1 MSQEYE
7 NQIIKPVD
15 LDREMRKSYIAY
27 AMSVIV
33 GRALPDVRDGL
44 KPVHRRILYAMYED
58 GLTSEK
64 PFRKSA
70 TTVGNVL
77 GRYHPHGDASVYDAM
92 VRMAQPFSLRYPL
105 IDGHGNFGSIDGDP
119 PAAYRYTEARMA
131 KLANAMLAD
140 IKKETVDFI
149 PNFDEERKE
158 PVVLPSRFP
167 NLLVNG
173 SSGIAVGMATNIPPH
188 NLGEV
193 IDGICYVIDHP
204 EADLEDLCAIIKG
217 PDFPTGGII
226 MGRAG
231 IRAAYATGRGKVKVR
246 ARCEI
251 EDMPGASNRQ
261 RIIVTEIPY
270 MVNKARLVES
280 IANLVKDKR
289 VEGISDVRDESSRE
303 GMRVVIECKR
313 DANAQVI
320 LNQLY
325 NYTQLQDT
333 CSMNH
338 LALVPIPHA
347 GVDKVQPKVLSLR
360 EIIDWYISFQKDVVA
375 RRVQFDL
382 NRAAARAHI
391 LEGLKVATDQDNID
405 RIIAIIRASASEAE
419 AKENLC
425 REPFWIDQIA
435 LLGITDGSE
444 HFEFHL
450 DDAQAQAIVDMR
462 LGRLS
467 GLEQQKLNE
476 EYAEIEGRIASFR
489 EILSA
494 DENILSV
501 VKEELQELR
510 AGYADE
516 RRTEIVAVAD
526 DLDIEDLI
534 EEQDCTYTLTQAG
547 YIKRMPTSAYRTQR
561 RGGRGVNAMATR
573 EEDFVRHVFTA
584 STHDHILFFSNLG
597 KVYKLKGYQ
606 IPEAGRTA
614 KGQNIVNLL
623 EIEQGEKITA
633 MFAIREFSDDKYMV
647 FVTKQ
652 GVIKRVVLSD
662 LQNIRKV
669 GLRALS
675 LGEGDLLVDVRLTDG
690 LENILIATHQGRAIT
705 FDETEVRA
713 MGRQAT
719 GVRGIRLGEGDYVV
733 GAARARQGAQV
744 LSITENGYGKRTPV
758 EEFSVHHRGG
768 SGILLHGITEKTGYI
783 AGIAVVDPENDL
795 MIITDDG
802 VMIRVPVEDIRQC
815 GRNSQGVIAMRTGED
830 VRVISIA
837 RTDPEPDEPE
847 EETAG
852 KRRNNPPA
860 GKKGS
865 LSLHRLRLPFVY
877 LEKGKITKPIK
888 FLDGIKSVH
897 LSWKNF

>member
-58 GLTSEK
+58 NLTVDK

-77 GRYHPHGDASVYDAM
+77 GHYHPHGDASVYDAM

-131 KLANAMLAD
+131 KIANVMLAD
-140 IKKETVDFI
+140 IKKETVNFV

-158 PVVLPSRFP
+158 PVVLPSRIP

-193 IDGICYVIDHP
+193 IDGVCYVIDHP
-204 EADLEDLCAIIKG
+204 EADLDDLCAIIKG
-217 PDFPTGGII
+217 PDFPTGGIV

-231 IRAAYATGRGKVKVR
+231 IRAAYATGRGKIKVR

-251 EDMPGASNRQ
+251 EDMPGSSGRE

-280 IANLVKDKR
+280 IANQVRDKR
-289 VEGISDVRDESSRE
+289 IEGISDVRDESSRE
-303 GMRVVIECKR
+303 GLRIVIECKR
-313 DANAQVI
+313 DANAQVV

-347 GVDKVQPKVLSLR
+347 GPDKVQPKVLSLR
-360 EIIDWYISFQKDVVA
+360 EIIDWYIGFQKDVVA
-375 RRVQFDL
+375 RRTQFDL
-382 NRAAARAHI
+382 NRAGARAHI

-405 RIIAIIRASASEAE
+405 RIIAIIRASRSEAE

-435 LLGITDGSE
+435 LLGIVDGSE

-450 DDAQAQAIVDMR
+450 DDAQAQAIIDMR

-467 GLEQQKLNE
+467 GLEQEKLNE
-476 EYAEIEGRIASFR
+476 EYREIEGKIASFR
-489 EILSA
+489 EILSS
-494 DENILSV
+494 DHNVLEV
-501 VKEELQELR
+501 VKAELR
-510 AGYADE
+510 EIRAQYADE
-516 RRTEIVAVAD
+516 RRTEITAAAD
-526 DLDIEDLI
+526 DIDIEDLI
-534 EEQDCTYTLTQAG
+534 EEQDSTYTLTHAG
-547 YIKRMPTSAYRTQR
+547 YIKRMPTSAYRAQR

-573 EEDFVRHVFTA
+573 EEDFVRSIFNA
-584 STHDHILFFSNLG
+584 STHDNILFFSNLG

-606 IPEAGRTA
+606 IPEAGRAA
-614 KGQNIVNLL
+614 KGQNIINLL
-623 EIEQGEKITA
+623 EIEPGEKITA
-633 MFAIREFSDDKYMV
+633 MFPIREFTDDKYMV
-647 FVTKQ
+647 FVTKY
-652 GVIKRVVLSD
+652 GTIKRVVLSD

-675 LGEGDLLVDVRLTDG
+675 LAEGDLLVDVRLTEG
-690 LENILIATHQGRAIT
+690 HENILIATHQGRAIT

-713 MGRQAT
+713 MGRQAA
-719 GVRGIRLGEGDYVV
+719 GVRGIRLAEGDYVV
-733 GAARARQGAQV
+733 GAARARKGAQV
-744 LSITENGYGKRTPV
+744 LSVTENGYGKRTPV
-758 EEFSVHHRGG
+758 EDFSIHHRGG
-768 SGILLHGITEKTGYI
+768 GGILLHGLTDKTGLV
-783 AGIAVVDPENDL
+783 AGIAVVDPENDI
-795 MIITDDG
+795 MMITDDG
-802 VMIRVPVEDIRQC
+802 VIIRTPVEDIRQC
-815 GRNSQGVIAMRTGED
+815 GRNSQGVIVMRTGED
-830 VRVISIA
+830 VKVISIA
-837 RTDPEPDEPE
+837 RTDRE
-847 EETAG
+847 EEDEEAET
-852 KRRNNPPA
+852 PA
-860 GKKGS
+860 ES
-865 LSLHRLRLPFVY
+865 
-877 LEKGKITKPIK
+877 
-888 FLDGIKSVH
+888 
-897 LSWKNF
+897 

>member
-131 KLANAMLAD
+131 KLSNAMLSD

-193 IDGICYVIDHP
+193 IDGICHVIDHP
-204 EADLEDLCAIIKG
+204 ESNLDDLCAIIKG

-251 EDMPGASNRQ
+251 EDMPNTSNRQ

-270 MVNKARLVES
+270 MVNKARLVET

-360 EIIDWYISFQKDVVA
+360 EIIDWYITFQKDVVA

-405 RIIAIIRASASEAE
+405 RIIAIIRASRSETE

-435 LLGITDGSE
+435 LLGITDGSA

-450 DDAQAQAIVDMR
+450 DDVQAQAIVDMR

-494 DENILSV
+494 DENILAV
-501 VKEELQELR
+501 VKEELQEIR
-510 AGYADE
+510 ADYADE
-516 RRTEIVAVAD
+516 RRTEIAAVAD

-561 RGGRGVNAMATR
+561 RGGRGVNAMSTR

-584 STHDHILFFSNLG
+584 STHDNILFFSNLG

-623 EIEQGEKITA
+623 EIENGEKITA
-633 MFAIREFSDDKYMV
+633 MFAIREFTDDKYMV
-647 FVTKQ
+647 FVTRQ

-675 LGEGDLLVDVRLTDG
+675 LAEGDLLVDVRLTDG

-713 MGRQAT
+713 MGRQAA
-719 GVRGIRLGEGDYVV
+719 GVRGIRLNEGDYVV
-733 GAARARQGAQV
+733 GAARARKGAQV

-815 GRNSQGVIAMRTGED
+815 GRNSQGVIAMRIGED

-837 RTDPEPDEPE
+837 RTDPEDTEEDEE
-847 EETAG
+847 DSAE
-852 KRRNNPPA
+852 
-860 GKKGS
+860 
-865 LSLHRLRLPFVY
+865 
-877 LEKGKITKPIK
+877 
-888 FLDGIKSVH
+888 
-897 LSWKNF
+897 

>member
-58 GLTSEK
+58 NLTVDK

-77 GRYHPHGDASVYDAM
+77 GHYHPHGDASVYDAM

-131 KLANAMLAD
+131 KIANVMLAD
-140 IKKETVDFI
+140 IKKETVDFV
-149 PNFDEERKE
+149 PNFDEERRE
-158 PVVLPSRFP
+158 PVVLPSRIP

-193 IDGICYVIDHP
+193 IDGVCYVIDHP
-204 EADLEDLCAIIKG
+204 EADLDDLCAIIKG
-217 PDFPTGGII
+217 PDFPTGGIV

-231 IRAAYATGRGKVKVR
+231 IRAAYATGRGKIKVR

-251 EDMPGASNRQ
+251 EDMPGSSGRE

-280 IANLVKDKR
+280 IANQVRDKR
-289 VEGISDVRDESSRE
+289 IEGISDVRDESSRE
-303 GMRVVIECKR
+303 GLRIVIECKR
-313 DANAQVI
+313 DANAQVV

-347 GVDKVQPKVLSLR
+347 GPDKVQPKVLSLR
-360 EIIDWYISFQKDVVA
+360 EIIDWYITFQKDVVA
-375 RRVQFDL
+375 RRTQFDL
-382 NRAAARAHI
+382 NRAGARAHI

-405 RIIAIIRASASEAE
+405 RIIAIIRASRSEAE

-425 REPFWIDQIA
+425 KEPFWIDQIA
-435 LLGITDGSE
+435 LLGIVDGSE

-450 DDAQAQAIVDMR
+450 DDAQAQAIIDMR

-467 GLEQQKLNE
+467 GLEQEKLNE
-476 EYAEIEGRIASFR
+476 EYREIEGKIASFR
-489 EILSA
+489 EILSSNHNVL
-494 DENILSV
+494 EV
-501 VKEELQELR
+501 VKAELR
-510 AGYADE
+510 EIRAQYADE
-516 RRTEIVAVAD
+516 RRTEITAAAD
-526 DLDIEDLI
+526 DIDIEDLI
-534 EEQDCTYTLTQAG
+534 EEQDSTYTLTHAG

-573 EEDFVRHVFTA
+573 EEDFVRSIFNA
-584 STHDHILFFSNLG
+584 STHDNILFFSNLG

-606 IPEAGRTA
+606 IPEAGRAA
-614 KGQNIVNLL
+614 KGQNIINLL
-623 EIEQGEKITA
+623 EIEPGEKITA
-633 MFAIREFSDDKYMV
+633 MFPIREFTDDKYMV
-647 FVTKQ
+647 FVTKY
-652 GVIKRVVLSD
+652 GTIKRVVLSD

-675 LGEGDLLVDVRLTDG
+675 LAEGDLLVDVRLTEG
-690 LENILIATHQGRAIT
+690 HENILIATHQGRAIT

-713 MGRQAT
+713 MGRQAA
-719 GVRGIRLGEGDYVV
+719 GVRGIRLAEGDYVV
-733 GAARARQGAQV
+733 GAARARKGAQV
-744 LSITENGYGKRTPV
+744 LSVTENGYGKRTPV
-758 EEFSVHHRGG
+758 EDFSIHHRGG
-768 SGILLHGITEKTGYI
+768 GGILLHGLTDKTGLV
-783 AGIAVVDPENDL
+783 AGIAVVDPENDI
-795 MIITDDG
+795 MMITDDG
-802 VMIRVPVEDIRQC
+802 VIIRTPVEDIRQC
-815 GRNSQGVIAMRTGED
+815 GRNSQGVIVMRTGED
-830 VRVISIA
+830 VKVISIA
-837 RTDPEPDEPE
+837 RTDKE
-847 EETAG
+847 EEDEETET
-852 KRRNNPPA
+852 PA
-860 GKKGS
+860 ES
-865 LSLHRLRLPFVY
+865 
-877 LEKGKITKPIK
+877 
-888 FLDGIKSVH
+888 
-897 LSWKNF
+897 